1 MNRLLLQVSLTFLLL
16 AGVVPAHAAF
26 RGDSPTVMI
35 TGSNRGIG
43 LAFARHYAAEGWNV
57 IATARSPGRADDL
70 KALQKGFPQV
80 VIEQLDVTNVSQI
93 DALADEYRGKPI
105 DVLINN
111 AAVLGDLPA
120 QTVGGLTLDE
130 FQKVMTVNVFGPLKV
145 SEAFADHVAM
155 SDQKKIVALTSGLGS
170 LRLMGRMSGFYYYR
184 MSKAA
189 LNMGMLG
196 LRTDLKE
203 RGIIVGIVAPGMVN
217 TKLLADSGYDG
228 KSLEP
233 GDSAAGMAEII
244 AGLTVE
250 DRGKP
255 INVDGKVIPW

>member
-1 MNRLLLQVSLTFLLL
+1 MSRLFSQVLLTLLLLV
-16 AGVVPAHAAF
+16 GVLPVHAAF
-26 RGDSPTVMI
+26 KVDSPTVMI

-43 LAFARHYAAEGWNV
+43 LAFAKHYAAQGWNV
-57 IATARSPGRADDL
+57 IATARSPARADDL
-70 KALQKGFPQV
+70 KALQKDYPQL
-80 VIEQLDVTNVSQI
+80 VIEQLDVTQVSQI
-93 DALADEYRGKPI
+93 DALAEAYRGKPI

-111 AAVLGDLPA
+111 AAVLGELPA
-120 QTVGGLTLDE
+120 QKVGGLTLEE

-145 SEAFADHVAM
+145 SEAFAEHVAM
-155 SDQKKIVALTSGLGS
+155 SSQKKIVALTSGLGS

-196 LRTDLKE
+196 LRTDLKGQ
-203 RGIIVGIVAPGMVN
+203 GIIVGIVAPGMVN

-233 GDSAAGMAEII
+233 DDSAAGMAEII
-244 AGLTVE
+244 AGLTAE

-255 INVDGKVIPW
+255 INVDGNVIPW

>member
-1 MNRLLLQVSLTFLLL
+1 MNRLLLQVSLAFLLL
-16 AGVVPAHAAF
+16 VGVVPAHAAF
-26 RGDSPTVMI
+26 RTDSPTVMI

-57 IATARSPGRADDL
+57 IATARSPERADDL
-70 KALQKGFPQV
+70 KALQKNFPQV
-80 VIEQLDVTNVSQI
+80 AIEQLDVTNVSQI

-170 LRLMGRMSGFYYYR
+170 LRLMGQMSGFYYYR

-203 RGIIVGIVAPGMVN
+203 RGIIVGIVAVSY
-217 TKLLADSGYDG
+217 TH
-228 KSLEP
+228 
-233 GDSAAGMAEII
+233 
-244 AGLTVE
+244 LTL
-250 DRGKP
+250 P
-255 INVDGKVIPW
+255 TTSP

>member
-1 MNRLLLQVSLTFLLL
+1 MHRSLIRIVIASTVL
-16 AGVVPAHAAF
+16 AVGLPASAAF
-26 RGDSPTVMI
+26 DPDSPTVMI

-43 LAFARHYAAEGWNV
+43 LAFAKHYAAEGWNV
-57 IATARSPGRADDL
+57 IATARSPERADDL
-70 KALQKGFPQV
+70 KALQGEYPQV
-80 VIEQLDVTNVSQI
+80 AIEQLDVTSLEQI
-93 DALADEYRGKPI
+93 DALAEAYRGRPI

-120 QTVGGLTLDE
+120 QKVGGLDREE
-130 FQKVMTVNVFGPLKV
+130 FEKVMTVNVFGPLKV
-145 SEAFADHVAM
+145 SEAFAEHVAS

-196 LRTDLKE
+196 LRTDLKD

-217 TKLLADSGYDG
+217 TQLLADSGYDG
-228 KSLEP
+228 RSLEP
-233 GDSAAGMAEII
+233 EDSAAGMAGII
-244 AGLTVE
+244 AALTAE
-250 DRGKP
+250 DKGKP
-255 INVDGKVIPW
+255 INVDGNVIPW